1 MTNYTFD
8 GRWVS
13 DSNGNR
19 ASVVYWGSREKAE
32 ASLATLKDCSKCQD
46 CQNCRDCQDCH
57 YCHYCRGCRDCHYC
71 QNCQDCQDCRYCQN
85 CQDCRDCHY
94 CQDCQNC
101 RDCRDCRDCHYCQN
115 CSRVRNAQSPVVVGP
130 SRSDGYQ
137 FVMGASRSI
146 HAGCRVFVSLAEART
161 HFETTR
167 GGTPLGAESLL
178 ILDQIEALAALRTTG
193 GAL

>member
-1 MTNYTFD
+1 MTDYTFD
-8 GRWVS
+8 GLWVS

-19 ASVVYWGSREKAE
+19 ASVAFWGSREKAE
-32 ASLATLKDCSKCQD
+32 ASLATLKDCHACH
-46 CQNCRDCQDCH
+46 DCH
-57 YCHYCRGCRDCHYC
+57 DCHA
-71 QNCQDCQDCRYCQN
+71 CRYCSQIK
-85 CQDCRDCHY
+85 
-94 CQDCQNC
+94 
-101 RDCRDCRDCHYCQN
+101 
-115 CSRVRNAQSPVVVGP
+115 NAQSPIVVGP

-167 GGTPLGAESLL
+167 GGTPLGTESLL
-178 ILDQIEALAALRTTG
+178 LLDQIEALAALRATG